1 MGSAGDGPFLSE
13 DELRCYAPLSSPGY
27 AERADEHVRRAVTA
41 GNAWRPEIGI
51 VAAMK
56 AAAAKIR
63 ESGTGE

>member
-1 MGSAGDGPFLSE
+1 
-13 DELRCYAPLSSPGY
+13 LRCYAPLSSPGY